1 MYIHQKFDLI
11 QQIHREQEENEKS
24 FYVTYRDKYNDL
36 YSYSQ
41 ADGSSNVIP
50 SSSFRL
56 RFLLAIL
63 FFLVFFVMEQKKIVV
78 EGIGSSQIV
87 EYISCNYEV
96 NMPMYDF

>member
-11 QQIHREQEENEKS
+11 QQIHREQAEDEKS
-24 FYVTYRDKYNDL
+24 FYRIYQGKNNNV
-36 YSYSQ
+36 YSYDQ
-41 ADGSSNVIP
+41 LDGSSKVTS

-63 FFLVFFVMEQKKIVV
+63 FFLMFFAMEQKEIVL
-78 EGIGSSQIV
+78 EGIGSSEIV
-87 EYISCNYEV
+87 EYISCNYEI